1 MTAFILSLSL
11 LIICLYGYYLAIRQ
25 SKLEKELRQ
34 NNMEYECFKCKVKL
48 PINTIKCPKC
58 SLVTIYGSRR
68 KNFWLIIPISIFWLF
83 MLGKWSKVG
92 MFG

>member
-1 MTAFILSLSL
+1 MTAFILSISL

-34 NNMEYECFKCKVKL
+34 KNMDYECFKCKDKL
-48 PINTIKCPKC
+48 PINTIKCP
-58 SLVTIYGSRR
+58 LITIYGARR
-68 KNFWLIIPISIFWLF
+68 KNFWLIIPIAVFWLF

-92 MFG
+92 MF